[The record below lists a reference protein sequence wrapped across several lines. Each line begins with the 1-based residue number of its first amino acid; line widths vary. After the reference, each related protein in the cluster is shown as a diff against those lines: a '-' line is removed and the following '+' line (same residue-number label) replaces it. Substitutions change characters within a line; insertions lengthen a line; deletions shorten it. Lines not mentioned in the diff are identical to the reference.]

1 MCCGSFVL
9 WIGFIVNFFVDCKTV
24 RFFACSSMR
33 QHSNKRS
40 GMRLKIE
47 SKTGER
53 DLGEMLWACG
63 AFAEDSYTTL
73 YRFLY
78 WFWEKKWLFCSLI
91 FLFVFF
97 PTNPTCQ
104 GAWQYY
110 SCNRLSVIARRL
122 VTSITKVVSDFLKAK
137 SGTYDVAF
145 LLTDLQ
151 ETNISLV
158 SFKDFILIFKSHNVS
173 EKQHRVPFST
183 VIISEY

>member
-1 MCCGSFVL
+1 MNRFHCQ
-9 WIGFIVNFFVDCKTV
+9 FFC
-24 RFFACSSMR
+24 RLQNSPFFACLSTR

-53 DLGEMLWACG
+53 DLGETLWACG
-63 AFAEDSYTTL
+63 ACAEDSYTTL

-110 SCNRLSVIARRL
+110 SCNRLSVIARWL
-122 VTSITKVVSDFLKAK
+122 VTSITKVVNDFLKAK

-158 SFKDFILIFKSHNVS
+158 SFKDFYLNL
-173 EKQHRVPFST
+173 
-183 VIISEY
+183 